1 MTRTLICGISGQDGA
16 YLAKLLLEKG
26 CEVYGGTRNVQT
38 STFNNLVKL
47 GIKDEVNLVTI
58 NINDF
63 RSVLQKIFD
72 IKPDEIYNLAGQ
84 SSVSLSFEQPV
95 ETLESISTGTLN
107 ILEAIRFSKI
117 PIRFYNA
124 GSSECFGNGGII
136 PANELTAFRPR
147 SPYAVAK
154 SAAFWEVANYR
165 EAYNMFAVSGIL
177 FNHESPLRGES
188 FVTRKIT
195 RTVSQIVRGER
206 ETLFLGNL
214 EAKRDWGHAKDYVE
228 AMWLM
233 LQQSIPEDY
242 VIATGVVTTVR
253 EFVRMAFNEVGIELD
268 FINTGIHEIGKILH
282 CKNQEYQLP
291 IGKIVVAVDPKYFRP
306 TDIEMLI
313 GDPTKAQT
321 ELNWKLRYDLPAL
334 VKDMMENDLT
344 IFKK

>member
-1 MTRTLICGISGQDGA
+1 MKRTLICGVSGQDGA

-26 CEVYGGTRNVQT
+26 YEVFGGARNVQT
-38 STFNNLVKL
+38 STFGNLVKL
-47 GIKDEVNLVTI
+47 GIKDNVKLVTI

-63 RSVLQKIFD
+63 RSVLQNIFD

-95 ETLESISTGTLN
+95 ETLESISVGTLN
-107 ILEAIRFSKI
+107 LLEAIRFSKL

-124 GSSECFGNGGII
+124 GSSECFGNGGNI
-136 PANELTAFRPR
+136 PANEFTAFRPR

-195 RTVSQIVRGER
+195 STVVKIALGQQ

-233 LQQSIPEDY
+233 LQQNIPEDY

-253 EFVRMAFNEVGIELD
+253 EFVRMAFNEIGIELA
-268 FINTGIHEIGKILH
+268 FTNQGISEIAKIVS
-282 CKNQEYQLP
+282 CSNPKYQ
-291 IGKIVVAVDPKYFRP
+291 ISHGKIVVAVEPKYFRP

-313 GDPTKAQT
+313 GDSTKSKT
-321 ELNWKLRYDLPAL
+321 KLGWKLRYDLPAL
-334 VKDMMENDLT
+334 VKDMMENDLA

>member
-1 MTRTLICGISGQDGA
+1 MKRILICGISGQDGA

-47 GIKDEVNLVTI
+47 GIKDAINLVTI

-63 RSVLQKIFD
+63 RSVLQNIFD

-124 GSSECFGNGGII
+124 GSSECFGNGGVI

-291 IGKIVVAVDPKYFRP
+291 VGKIVVAVEPKYFRP

-313 GDPTKAQT
+313 GDSTKAQT